1 MARKVIPHNNY
12 ISEHINDLVR
22 LKAPESSYEI
32 YCKRFHTIKIPTEN
46 DCNNCPYFSG
56 LLQGY
61 GHQCNWEDIVPVETT
76 ELEIPSSAKQK
87 EFLRVSKLID
97 RGLLK
102 KG

>member
-1 MARKVIPHNNY
+1 MARKVIPHNNF
-12 ISEHINDLVR
+12 IGGNINDLLR
-22 LKAPESSYEI
+22 NKAPESSYEV
-32 YCKRFHTIKIPTEN
+32 YCKKLHTIKVPTEN
-46 DCNNCPYFSG
+46 DCTNCPYFSG

-76 ELEIPSSAKQK
+76 ELDIQPSEKQK